1 MGGQFRS
8 LGRQIEG
15 GGGVDHQLC
24 LRRRLRRR
32 RHRGQTRLAACLL
45 RILWINQSL
54 PTPLER
60 ETGVGSTSSCA
71 SLFLRSTGLQW

>member
-15 GGGVDHQLC
+15 GGGGLDHQLC

-32 RHRGQTRLAACLL
+32 RHRGQTRLAACFTFYGSILL
-45 RILWINQSL
+45 
-54 PTPLER
+54 
-60 ETGVGSTSSCA
+60 SS
-71 SLFLRSTGLQW
+71 SHTT

>member
-45 RILWINQSL
+45 LILWINQSL

-71 SLFLRSTGLQW
+71 SFLRSTGLQW

>member
-15 GGGVDHQLC
+15 GGGVDHQRC

-32 RHRGQTRLAACLL
+32 RHRGQTRLAACF
-45 RILWINQSL
+45 
-54 PTPLER
+54 
-60 ETGVGSTSSCA
+60 VFYGSISSH
-71 SLFLRSTGLQW
+71 TT

>member
-15 GGGVDHQLC
+15 GGGGLDHRRR

-32 RHRGQTRLAACLL
+32 RHRGQTRLAACFSFYGSINLFPHHL
-45 RILWINQSL
+45 R
-54 PTPLER
+54 ER
-60 ETGVGSTSSCA
+60 E
-71 SLFLRSTGLQW
+71 RRE